1 MLRSKASRWAAAPYL
16 VWMVLFIVVPLGIVV
31 WYALTNSDGQVT
43 LANLTSI
50 GRYASVF
57 GRSLLLAAEAT
68 IICLVLAYPVGYFL
82 SRLRANKQHIMLML
96 VMLPMWMNFLLR
108 TYAWMTL
115 LEKNGLVWM
124 VLFIVVPLGIVVWY
138 ALTNSDGQVTLANLT
153 SIGRYAS
160 VFGRSLLLA
169 AEATIICLVLAYPV
183 GYFLSRL
190 RANKQHIM
198 LMLVMLPMWMNFL
211 LRTYAW
217 MTLLEK
223 NGLINKLLGLFG
235 IGPFNMIN
243 TSGAVVLGM
252 VYNYL
257 PYMILPLYTAM
268 TKIDNSVVEAAQD
281 LGANVFQ
288 ILGRVLIPL
297 SKPGIAT
304 GITMVFV
311 PAVSTFIISR
321 MLGGGANL
329 LIGDLIELQFLGNS
343 YNLNLGSAMSLVLM
357 VIVLLCM
364 SFTSSFDE
372 EEMEGVM

>member
-1 MLRSKASRWAAAPYL
+1 MIKNRKLAAPYL
-16 VWMVLFIVVPLGIVV
+16 VWMVVFILVPLAIVT
-31 WYALTNSDGQVT
+31 YFAFTDKAGNFTLENLMIIGQYST
-43 LANLTSI
+43 
-50 GRYASVF
+50 VF
-57 GRSLLLAAEAT
+57 VRSLLLAAEAT
-68 IICLVLAYPVGYFL
+68 VICLVLSFPVSYFL
-82 SRLRANKQHIMLML
+82 SRQRAAKQKI
-96 VMLPMWMNFLLR
+96 F
-108 TYAWMTL
+108 
-115 LEKNGLVWM
+115 
-124 VLFIVVPLGIVVWY
+124 
-138 ALTNSDGQVTLANLT
+138 
-153 SIGRYAS
+153 
-160 VFGRSLLLA
+160 
-169 AEATIICLVLAYPV
+169 
-183 GYFLSRL
+183 
-190 RANKQHIM
+190 

-223 NGLINKLLGLFG
+223 NGLINRLLGVFG
-235 IGPFNMIN
+235 IGPLNMIN

-268 TKIDNSVVEAAQD
+268 TKIDDSIIEAAQD
-281 LGANVFQ
+281 LGCNTRR
-288 ILGRVLIPL
+288 ILLRVLIPL
-297 SKPGIAT
+297 SGPGIAT

-321 MLGGGANL
+321 MLGGGSNL

-343 YNLNLGSAMSLVLM
+343 YNLNLGSAMSLALM

>member
-1 MLRSKASRWAAAPYL
+1 MIRSKASRWAAAPYL
-16 VWMVLFIVVPLGIVV
+16 VWMAAFIVVPLFIVI
-31 WYALTNSDGQVT
+31 WYALTNSEGQPT
-43 LANLTSI
+43 LENLAAI
-50 GRYASVF
+50 GRYSSVF
-57 GRSLLLAAEAT
+57 ARSLLLAAEAT
-68 IICLVLAYPVGYFL
+68 IICLVLAFPVGYFL

-115 LEKNGLVWM
+115 LE
-124 VLFIVVPLGIVVWY
+124 
-138 ALTNSDGQVTLANLT
+138 
-153 SIGRYAS
+153 R
-160 VFGRSLLLA
+160 
-169 AEATIICLVLAYPV
+169 
-183 GYFLSRL
+183 
-190 RANKQHIM
+190 
-198 LMLVMLPMWMNFL
+198 
-211 LRTYAW
+211 
-217 MTLLEK
+217 
-223 NGLINKLLGLFG
+223 NGLINRLLGLFG
-235 IGPFNMIN
+235 LGPVEMIN

-268 TKIDNSVVEAAQD
+268 TKIDDSVIEAAQD
-281 LGANVFQ
+281 LGCNTFKVVT
-288 ILGRVLIPL
+288 RVLIPL
-297 SKPGIAT
+297 SGPGIAT

-321 MLGGGANL
+321 MLGGGSNL

-372 EEMEGVM
+372 SVMEGVM

>member
-1 MLRSKASRWAAAPYL
+1 MIRSKASRWAAAPYL
-16 VWMVLFIVVPLGIVV
+16 VWMAAFIVVPLFIVI
-31 WYALTNSDGQVT
+31 WYALTNSEGQPT
-43 LANLTSI
+43 LENLAAI
-50 GRYASVF
+50 GRYSSVF
-57 GRSLLLAAEAT
+57 ARSLLLAAEAT
-68 IICLVLAYPVGYFL
+68 IICLVLAFPVGHFL

-115 LEKNGLVWM
+115 LE
-124 VLFIVVPLGIVVWY
+124 
-138 ALTNSDGQVTLANLT
+138 
-153 SIGRYAS
+153 R
-160 VFGRSLLLA
+160 
-169 AEATIICLVLAYPV
+169 
-183 GYFLSRL
+183 
-190 RANKQHIM
+190 
-198 LMLVMLPMWMNFL
+198 
-211 LRTYAW
+211 
-217 MTLLEK
+217 
-223 NGLINKLLGLFG
+223 NGLINRLLGLFG
-235 IGPFNMIN
+235 LGPVEMIN

-268 TKIDNSVVEAAQD
+268 TKIDDSVIEAAQD
-281 LGANVFQ
+281 LGCNTFKVVT
-288 ILGRVLIPL
+288 RVLIPL
-297 SKPGIAT
+297 SGPGIAT

-321 MLGGGANL
+321 MLGGGSNL

-372 EEMEGVM
+372 SEMEGVM